1 MPEATDIEIEPM
13 SIEEEFD
20 KLKGKTFIFFDF
32 ECTQDDFN

>member
-20 KLKGKTFIFFDF
+20 KAKTFIFFDF
-32 ECTQDDFN
+32 ECTLDDFD